1 MTAALPAR
9 HRPWRLAMAMAA
21 VLLGAVPA
29 LWPAPAWA
37 HAYLVTTAPANGAVL
52 ATSPDQV
59 VLQFSE
65 QVSIGLGE
73 VRLLD
78 AAGAEVATESPV
90 QPPGDPTTIVVGI
103 PGGLASGVHTV
114 AWRALSADTHPVE
127 GAFAFTV
134 GAGGPAAPPPAA
146 GAPRAGGGAVD
157 LMYMLA
163 RWSAFAM
170 LALLG
175 GAALFTAWLWPS
187 GARYR
192 RVRRMLWGGWAA
204 LAGSTA
210 LCLLC
215 YAASARGVG
224 LDAALDAGLLRQ
236 TLQTRAGTAL
246 AVRLGLLVLLVPALV
261 LLIRHARERRPR
273 GRRLAVAGVLVA
285 DTALA
290 ATWSAATHGSV
301 GPDAWLAV
309 SMDVVHLVAMSVW
322 FGGLAVLAGALLPA
336 RDLAALRTAVPAF
349 SRVAVGCVGLLVL
362 TGVYAGWRQ
371 VRSVP
376 ALGGTTYGHL
386 LLAKLGLV
394 VVLVALGA
402 AARSWVRRHYAADR
416 AELRTHGAKNGP
428 DGEQVFRLRRQ
439 TVVETAVAIAVLGL
453 SSMLVTT
460 QPATVALA
468 AAQTTAAGRPSPPAS
483 APTPARA
490 PFRAGSVSGSVVLEV
505 QPARVGRAVLHLSVF
520 DDAGNPREVPQVRV
534 TLSLAEPAVG
544 PMPVDMGTG
553 RLGHYAAVTT
563 LPLPGRWDVAVTV
576 RTSEVDQTTVH
587 LPVEVQPAS
596 G

>member
-1 MTAALPAR
+1 M
-9 HRPWRLAMAMAA
+9 
-21 VLLGAVPA
+21 
-29 LWPAPAWA
+29 WPAPAWA
-37 HAYLVTTAPANGAVL
+37 HAYLVATVPANGAVL
-52 ATSPDQV
+52 ATSPEQV

-65 QVSIGLGE
+65 QVSVGLGE

-78 AAGAEVATESPV
+78 ASGAVIATQAPV

-103 PGGLASGVHTV
+103 PGRLASGVHTV

-134 GAGGPAAPPPAA
+134 GAGGPAAASPAKGAAPQA
-146 GAPRAGGGAVD
+146 GRGVTD
-157 LMYMLA
+157 LVYTLA

-170 LALLG
+170 LALVG
-175 GAALFTAWLWPS
+175 GATLFTAWLWPA
-187 GARYR
+187 GVRYR

-204 LAGSTA
+204 LAGSTL

-224 LDAALDAGLLRQ
+224 LDAALDAGLLWQ
-236 TLQTRAGTAL
+236 ILQTRAGTAL
-246 AVRLGLLVLLVPALV
+246 AVRLILLVLLIPVLVALV
-261 LLIRHARERRPR
+261 RHARERKPR
-273 GRRLAVAGVLVA
+273 VRRLAVAGVLAV

-290 ATWSAATHGSV
+290 ATWSIATHSSV
-301 GPDAWLAV
+301 GTDASLAV

-322 FGGLAVLAGALLPA
+322 IGGLAVLAGALLPA
-336 RDLAALRTAVPAF
+336 RDVAALRTAVPVF
-349 SRVAVGCVGLLVL
+349 SRVAVACVGLLVL

-394 VVLVALGA
+394 VLLVALGA
-402 AARSWVRRHYAADR
+402 AARSWVRRNYAADR
-416 AELRTHGAKNGP
+416 ADPGTHGARKGP
-428 DGEQVFRLRRQ
+428 DAEQVFRLRRQ
-439 TVVETAVAIAVLGL
+439 TVVETVVAIAVLGL

-460 QPATVALA
+460 QPAAVALA
-468 AAQTTAAGRPSPPAS
+468 AARTATAGRPSAPGA
-483 APTPARA
+483 APTPASA
-490 PFRAGSVSGSVVLEV
+490 PFRAGSVSGSVVLEL
-505 QPARVGRAVLHLSVF
+505 QPAQVGRAVLHLSVL
-520 DDAGNPREVPQVRV
+520 DDAGDPRDVPQVRV
-534 TLSLAEPAVG
+534 TLSLAEPTVG
-544 PMPVDMGTG
+544 PMPVDMGAG
-553 RLGHYAAVTT
+553 QLGHYAALAT

-587 LPVEVQPAS
+587 IPVEVQAAS